1 MNRFCLYLRGSPTA
15 ADSSHRMAPLITSVR
30 FWLSAVEPVSLRTRT
45 RRRLWVR
52 CRLYYIRQFRTVWE
66 RHSQVQRVGATRDG
80 ATFYCTMTYSNGAG
94 SPFVSY
100 LTAHAGTSGNN
111 EYYTFGNGGAGGS
124 GGGAGSES
132 CSPPDGGQNGIL
144 GY

>member
-45 RRRLWVR
+45 RRRFWVR
-52 CRLYYIRQFRTVWE
+52 CRWTWLWT
-66 RHSQVQRVGATRDG
+66 SQSGPAGRGYTWW
-80 ATFYCTMTYSNGAG
+80 SNFLLHHDLFKGAG